1 MKVLTDLICKE
12 VISWHE
18 HYNMMNVRACPDV
31 CEPQGL
37 HKNRLDYNI
46 AQIFRDKRTQWFFDL
61 LKDFLLTDYPD
72 NRVNEGEF
80 FYLHRWDEGNKFEK
94 HIDKRREDSWHLV
107 VGASLN
113 DDYEGGKLLCYNPD
127 IEIASTKGELYK
139 MGAEVLH
146 EVTEITSGTRYSFV
160 YFIKQPLLYP
170 KKQLL

>member
-1 MKVLTDLICKE
+1 MNLCK
-12 VISWHE
+12 
-18 HYNMMNVRACPDV
+18 
-31 CEPQGL
+31 
-37 HKNRLDYNI
+37 
-46 AQIFRDKRTQWFFDL
+46 FFFITPTITIDGY
-61 LKDFLLTDYPD
+61 FSFTFVETESHVD
-72 NRVNEGEF
+72 NSVNEGEF

-94 HIDKRREDSWHLV
+94 HIDKRREDSWYLV